1 MGSVQR
7 VLVGIDFSEGADLGV
22 LRALRIAHQHGA
34 KLHAVH
40 VVETLPIEGILNPA
54 LGHREEIENALA
66 ARLKKIVD
74 ESGLSFPAANLSSE
88 LRIGRPV
95 EEMLGAAEDFDA
107 DVTVVGYRGKG
118 LLARTLL
125 GSVAAALVRQSTRP
139 LMVARD
145 WGDDAPKR
153 VLAAVDLD
161 ADSKDVL
168 QTAANWAKRAN
179 AELHVLYAWEIA
191 GLADYHTAMPNIPAR
206 DLDMEVMDD
215 SRKRLE
221 SIVNEAL
228 GEGHG
233 ASLHVRPGTAAY
245 EVVFAAERDKYSLVV
260 IGSHGRRGFSKF
272 LLGNTAER
280 VIERAP
286 CSVLVL
292 RVGQTEA

>member
-22 LRALRIAHQHGA
+22 VRALRIAHQHGA

-40 VVETLPIEGILNPA
+40 VIETLPIEGILNPA

-66 ARLKKIVD
+66 ARLQQVVD
-74 ESGLSFPAANLSSE
+74 GSGIAFPSSDLSSE

-95 EEMLGAAEDFDA
+95 DEMLGAAEDFDA

-118 LLARTLL
+118 LIARTLL

-139 LMVARD
+139 LMVARE

-161 ADSKDVL
+161 ADSREVI
-168 QTAANWAKRAN
+168 QTAANWAKRAD
-179 AELHVLYAWEIA
+179 AELHILYAWEIA

-206 DLDMEVMDD
+206 NLDMEVMDD
-215 SRKRLE
+215 SRHRLE
-221 SIVNEAL
+221 GLVNEAL
-228 GEGHG
+228 GEGHN
-233 ASLHVRPGTAAY
+233 ATLHVRPGTAAY
-245 EVVFAAERDKYSLVV
+245 EIVFAAERDKFSLVV
-260 IGSHGRRGFSKF
+260 LGSHGRRGFTKF

-286 CSVLVL
+286 CSVLIL
-292 RVGQTEA
+292 RIGGGAA